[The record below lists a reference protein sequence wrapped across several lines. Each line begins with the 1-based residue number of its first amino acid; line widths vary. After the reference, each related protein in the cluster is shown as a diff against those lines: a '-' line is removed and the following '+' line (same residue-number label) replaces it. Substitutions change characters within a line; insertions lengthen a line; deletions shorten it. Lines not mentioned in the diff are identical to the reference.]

1 MWKAENYNARLGAAR
16 WRCRK
21 EEKKSGKLEC
31 ALLSDVYS
39 VVIWRES
46 CANKQCVLPYPR
58 PVMTWT
64 NLMPL
69 QYLKTPTVALYYRQV
84 ALLSQRKKKNSGKLQ
99 KWKKRQTRKKT
110 NEFWRLCKRRAWVWE
125 MNVLIFGVQGFSP
138 CKKQTNTVLMQ
149 KLIFVLKPKCRK

>member
-1 MWKAENYNARLGAAR
+1 MWKAENYKCSIRGHQVALPKGR
-16 WRCRK
+16 
-21 EEKKSGKLEC
+21 KKSGKLEC

-46 CANKQCVLPYPR
+46 CCANKQCVLPYPS
-58 PVMTWT
+58 PLMTSWT

-69 QYLKTPTVALYYRQV
+69 QYLKDTNCCSLLPPGGATVEKEEEKF
-84 ALLSQRKKKNSGKLQ
+84 RKIARV
-99 KWKKRQTRKKT
+99 KKRQTRKKP

-138 CKKQTNTVLMQ
+138 HAKKQTLYW
-149 KLIFVLKPKCRK
+149 CRN

>member
-1 MWKAENYNARLGAAR
+1 MALPKGR
-16 WRCRK
+16 
-21 EEKKSGKLEC
+21 KKSGKLVC

-46 CANKQCVLPYPR
+46 CANKQCVLPYPS
-58 PVMTWT
+58 PLMTWT

-69 QYLKTPTVALYYRQV
+69 QYLKTPTAALYYRQV
-84 ALLSQRKKKNSGKLQ
+84 ALLSKRKKKKFREIARV
-99 KWKKRQTRKKT
+99 KKKDRQEKKT

-125 MNVLIFGVQGFSP
+125 MNVLIFGVQDFSP
-138 CKKQTNTVLMQ
+138 CKKTSTVLMQ

>member
-69 QYLKTPTVALYYRQV
+69 QYLKTPTAALYYRQV
-84 ALLSQRKKKNSGKLQ
+84 ALLKKNSRKLQ
-99 KWKKRQTRKKT
+99 EWKKDRQEKKLM
-110 NEFWRLCKRRAWVWE
+110 NFDDSANDELEFEKWMFWFLV
-125 MNVLIFGVQGFSP
+125 
-138 CKKQTNTVLMQ
+138 
-149 KLIFVLKPKCRK
+149 CRVFPHAKNKHCIDAEINFCSQAKMP